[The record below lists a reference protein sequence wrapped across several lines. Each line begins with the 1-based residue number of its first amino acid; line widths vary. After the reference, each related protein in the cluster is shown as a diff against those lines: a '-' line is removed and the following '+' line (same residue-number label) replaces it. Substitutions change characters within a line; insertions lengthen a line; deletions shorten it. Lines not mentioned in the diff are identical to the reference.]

1 MGDAE
6 WQTQDADG
14 AETLVPAVARL
25 AILILGGS
33 IMTLQRRARMLD
45 LGAILDEIRYE
56 VRPHFG
62 KGRVASYIP
71 ALKRIPP
78 DKFGMAV
85 VLTDGREFSIGDAA
99 ENFSIQS
106 ISKVFTLML
115 AMSAVGDEVWRRVG
129 KEPSGTPFNSL
140 VQLEYERGI
149 PRNPFVNA
157 GALVV
162 LDCVLGRMGAKTAD
176 AIRDY
181 ARVLS
186 REFTVDYNEKVAMSE
201 LKTAHRNMAIASL
214 LRSHRAIH
222 HDPEDLIGLYCRQ
235 CALEMS
241 CLDLARAFLPLA
253 NAGVSPLVQEA
264 IVTPRQARRI
274 NALLMT
280 CGVYDSVGSFAYRV
294 GLPAKSGVGGGI
306 VAIVPKHCSIAVW
319 SPELDRSGNSLVGT
333 VALEQFVRLTDT
345 SIL

>member
-1 MGDAE
+1 LNAPPAPIAAGACA
-6 WQTQDADG
+6 QTISQELIMCVGEAP
-14 AETLVPAVARL
+14 PASNR
-25 AILILGGS
+25 S
-33 IMTLQRRARMLD
+33 RALPD
-45 LGAILDEIRYE
+45 LGAVLETIRHE

-62 KGRVASYIP
+62 KGRVARYIP
-71 ALKRIPP
+71 ALKRVPG

-85 VLTDGREFSIGDAA
+85 ARTDGRECSIGDAA
-99 ENFSIQS
+99 EAFSIQS
-106 ISKVFTLML
+106 ISKLFTLML
-115 AMSAVGDEVWRRVG
+115 AMSAIGDEVWRRVG

-149 PRNPFVNA
+149 PRNPFLNA

-162 LDCVLGRMGAKTAD
+162 LDCVLQRMGERTAD

-186 REFTVDYNEKVAMSE
+186 RNFAIDYDETVFASE
-201 LKTAHRNMAIASL
+201 LRTAHKNAAIANL
-214 LRSHRAIH
+214 LRSHRAIRH
-222 HDPEDLIGLYCRQ
+222 EPDRLLALYCRQ

-253 NAGVSPLVQEA
+253 NGGVSPLLQEA
-264 IVTPRQARRI
+264 VLTPRQARRI
-274 NALLMT
+274 NALMMT
-280 CGVYDSVGSFAYRV
+280 SGVYDSAGSFAFRV

-306 VAIVPKHCSIAVW
+306 VAIVPRHCCIAVW

-333 VALEQFVRLTDT
+333 AALELFTRLTDL